1 MGDLIPDLLCLIWL
15 AGFPIIIG
23 LAIIIPIQLIVWLV
37 KAINRPKPP
46 ESKPTTRDDVYDRM
60 EEE

>member
-46 ESKPTTRDDVYDRM
+46 
-60 EEE
+60 